1 MQSLHSVAYPL
12 IRQRLMFIALY
23 IIGGFIILTFGAEAL
38 VRGASA
44 VALRLGIA
52 PLIIGL
58 TIVAF
63 GTSAPELAVSVKSA
77 LAGNPGIAL
86 GNVVG
91 SNIVNVGLILA
102 ITALIRPITVQSQ
115 MVKRDIPIMICASV
129 LMWFLLLDG
138 EVSFID
144 GAILFGALVSYL
156 VFSYVS
162 AKNNPEDVDVNTNPQ
177 HPGLSI
183 ALIIA
188 GIAMLVGGGILFV
201 DGAVDLAKQFGI
213 SEVII
218 GLTIV
223 AIGTSM
229 PELVTSVMAAL
240 KGQSDIA
247 IGNVVGS
254 NIFNVLGIL
263 GATALIHPVSA
274 AGFNEVD
281 FIAMLI
287 FAFMVLP
294 FAWSGLRIGRREG
307 GMLLAGYLGYTS
319 YLVMQVV

>member
-1 MQSLHSVAYPL
+1 ML
-12 IRQRLMFIALY
+12 IALS
-23 IIGGFIILTFGAEAL
+23 IIGGFVILTFGAEAL

-44 VALRLGIA
+44 IALRLGIA

-91 SNIVNVGLILA
+91 SNIVNIGLILA
-102 ITALIRPITVQSQ
+102 ITALIRPITVHSQ
-115 MVKRDIPIMICASV
+115 MVKRDIPIMISASIFV
-129 LMWFLLLDG
+129 WFLLLDG
-138 EVSFID
+138 DVSFID
-144 GAILFGALVSYL
+144 GAILFSLLIGYL
-156 VFSYVS
+156 VFSYIS
-162 AKNNPEDVDVNTNPQ
+162 SKNNPEELDIDTKPQNPL
-177 HPGLSI
+177 LSI
-183 ALIIA
+183 ALIA
-188 GIAMLVGGGILFV
+188 VGITMLVAGGILFV
-201 DGAVDLAKQFGI
+201 NGAVDLAKQFGI
-213 SEVII
+213 SEVVI

-274 AGFNEVD
+274 AGFNQID
-281 FIAMLI
+281 FIAMVI

-294 FAWSGLRIGRREG
+294 FAWSGLRIGRREASV
-307 GMLLAGYLGYTS
+307 LLAGYLGYTS

>member
-1 MQSLHSVAYPL
+1 
-12 IRQRLMFIALY
+12 MFIALS
-23 IIGGFIILTFGAEAL
+23 IIGGFIILTIGAEAL

-91 SNIVNVGLILA
+91 SNIVNIGLILA

-115 MVKRDIPIMICASV
+115 MVKRDIPIMIAASV

-144 GAILFGALVSYL
+144 GAILFSALVGYL

-162 AKNNPEDVDVNTNPQ
+162 AKNNPEDLDVDASPQ

-183 ALIIA
+183 ALIIV

-274 AGFNEVD
+274 AGFNEID

-307 GMLLAGYLGYTS
+307 SVLLAGYFGYTS

>member
-1 MQSLHSVAYPL
+1 ML
-12 IRQRLMFIALY
+12 IALS

-44 VALRLGIA
+44 IALRLGIA

-91 SNIVNVGLILA
+91 SNIVNIGLILA
-102 ITALIRPITVQSQ
+102 VTALIRPITVHSQ
-115 MVKRDIPIMICASV
+115 MVKRDIPIMISASIFV
-129 LMWFLLLDG
+129 WFLLLDG
-138 EVSFID
+138 DVSFID
-144 GAILFGALVSYL
+144 GAILFSLLIGYL
-156 VFSYVS
+156 VFSYIS
-162 AKNNPEDVDVNTNPQ
+162 SKNNPEEVDIDTKPQNPL
-177 HPGLSI
+177 LSI
-183 ALIIA
+183 ALIA
-188 GIAMLVGGGILFV
+188 VGITMLVGGGILFV
-201 DGAVDLAKQFGI
+201 NGAVDLAKQFGI

-274 AGFNEVD
+274 EGFNEID
-281 FIAMLI
+281 FIAMII
-287 FAFMVLP
+287 FAIMVLP
-294 FAWSGLRIGRREG
+294 FAWSGFRIGRREG
-307 GMLLAGYLGYTS
+307 AVLLAGYLGYTS